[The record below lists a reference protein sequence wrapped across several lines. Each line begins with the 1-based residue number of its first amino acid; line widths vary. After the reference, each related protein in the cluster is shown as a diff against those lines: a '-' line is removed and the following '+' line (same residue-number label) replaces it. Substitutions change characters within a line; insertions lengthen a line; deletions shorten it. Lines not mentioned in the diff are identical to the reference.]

1 MIRGMTTV
9 ALGLLQALH
18 ERGLNLG
25 FTKPVGQRHEV
36 VDGVPTDEDALRRG
50 RRLGRPHSRCSAAL
64 GPAC

>member
-25 FTKPVGQRHEV
+25 FTKPVQRYEV
-36 VDGVPTDEDALRRG
+36 DDGVPADEDALRRG

>member
-25 FTKPVGQRHEV
+25 FTKPVGQRYEV
-36 VDGVPTDEDALRRG
+36 DDGVPADEDALRRG